1 MRACRRRRHLLSRTL
16 YIINVYRLNF
26 NKLSR
31 NFVEAIR
38 TTTSNCRVNFINL
51 YSAFAINFSIVFLPH
66 TNTVILLE
74 PYSGTITEPG
84 YLWPFLFSH
93 RRYKIFMLF
102 FKQKMSSLSF
112 ISRSVCR
119 LLTHF
124 LCLSLSLY
132 SNITIIL

>member
-26 NKLSR
+26 DKLSR

-38 TTTSNCRVNFINL
+38 TTTSNCRVSFINL
-51 YSAFAINFSIVFLPH
+51 YLVFAINFWIVFLPH

-84 YLWPFLFSH
+84 YFSYFLTAATKFSCCFSNKKCLLCLLFLALSVAYLLIFSVFLF
-93 RRYKIFMLF
+93 
-102 FKQKMSSLSF
+102 
-112 ISRSVCR
+112 
-119 LLTHF
+119 
-124 LCLSLSLY
+124 LC
-132 SNITIIL
+132 ILILQ